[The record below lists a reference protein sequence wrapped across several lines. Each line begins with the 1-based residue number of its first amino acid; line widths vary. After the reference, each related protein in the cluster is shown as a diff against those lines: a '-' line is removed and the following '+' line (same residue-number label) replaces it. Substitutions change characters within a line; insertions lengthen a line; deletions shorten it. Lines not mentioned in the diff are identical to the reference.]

1 MCLGIPMKLVSVEGA
16 SGKAEQGGVRR
27 AVALDLVPEAKEGDY
42 VIVHAGYG
50 IQILDE
56 AAAQETLALLAQI
69 EEAMR

>member
-1 MCLGIPMKLVSVEGA
+1 MCLGIPMKLVSVEGNA
-16 SGKAEQGGVRR
+16 GKAEQAGVRR
-27 AVALDLVPEAKEGDY
+27 TVALDLVPGAKVGDY

-56 AAAQETLALLAQI
+56 EAAQETLALLAQL